1 MLRTKTGDKVG
12 LAIEIYA
19 ITLYEKMD
27 GLLEALDQLLCEG
40 ELLDYP
46 ELNDSIRELL
56 NDVEYWMEEHSPS
69 EDELE
74 SRKIIK
80 SALRQ

>member
-56 NDVEYWMEEHSPS
+56 SDVEYWMEEHSPS

-74 SRKIIK
+74 SKKIIK